1 MKKFSCL
8 LLFCCAP
15 LVLQGCGPAN
25 PYGTIPV
32 TGKVTVDSEPMEGIT
47 VTFVPTADDGV
58 SAYGLTLADGSYKLT
73 TGGAPFGTGAMP
85 GSYVVTFSKVTTG
98 PGMSMADLDA
108 GMTFQAT
115 GPPQPIHVIPQ
126 KFSDTKTV
134 GFDPVD
140 VKKGSKNNFDFN
152 LETK

>member
-1 MKKFSCL
+1 
-8 LLFCCAP
+8 
-15 LVLQGCGPAN
+15 VLQGCGPAN
-25 PYGTIPV
+25 PEGTVPV
-32 TGKVTVDSEPMEGIT
+32 SGKVTVDGEPMEGIT
-47 VTFVPTADDGV
+47 ISFVPTADDGM

-85 GSYVVTFSKVTTG
+85 GSYVATFSKVTSG
-98 PGMSMADLDA
+98 PGMSMEEYEA
-108 GMTFQAT
+108 GGMRQAA
-115 GPPQPIHVIPQ
+115 GPPQAIHLIPQ